1 MSVATFI
8 PTIWEARLM
17 ANFHKRSIADLI
29 TTKPTK
35 IEGNKIIFNRVGA
48 VNVKNYEGEVE
59 WDNTNPSKV
68 EINMD
73 QKKYFAF
80 KVDDV
85 DAVQAAGNLIDPH
98 TQEAGSVLQETV
110 DTFVLGLYTGAHKDN
125 VIGTDA
131 AAIELSPKNAYDYI
145 VDLNTKLNMK
155 KVPKT
160 DRFTIIN
167 SQVLG
172 LLSKDDRFTKQ
183 PVILEN
189 GVVEGQVINGS
200 QIVVSEET
208 PNTAGKY
215 KILGLHKS
223 AIGHGKQL
231 NETEAQRLQ
240 NSFADGVRGLMVYG
254 AGVLRPESLAVLTAT
269 IAPTTPAPA
278 PPSGGEA

>member
-29 TTKPTK
+29 TTKPAK

-48 VNVKNYEGEVE
+48 VNVKDYSGSVE
-59 WDNTNPSKV
+59 WDDTNPSKV

-85 DAVQAAGNLIDPH
+85 DAVQAAGDLIDPH

-110 DTFVLGLYTGAHKDN
+110 DTFILGLYTGAHKDN

-131 AAIELSPKNAYDYI
+131 SAIELSPKNTYDYI

-160 DRFTIIN
+160 ERFTIIN
-167 SQVLG
+167 SQILG

-208 PNTAGKY
+208 HNTSGKY
-215 KILGLHKS
+215 KILALHKS
-223 AIGHGKQL
+223 GIGHGKQL

-254 AGVLRPESLAVLTAT
+254 GGVLRPESLAVLTAS
-269 IAPTTPAPA
+269 IAPTTP
-278 PPSGGEA
+278 STGGGA

>member
-48 VNVKNYEGEVE
+48 VNVKDYEGKVE
-59 WDNTNPSKV
+59 WDDTNPSKV
-68 EINMD
+68 ELNMD

-110 DTFVLGLYTGAHKDN
+110 DTFILGKYAEALKEHL
-125 VIGTDA
+125 IGSDKSP
-131 AAIELSPKNAYDYI
+131 IELTPKNAYDYI
-145 VDLNTKLNMK
+145 VDLNTILNIK

-160 DRFTIIN
+160 ERFTIIN

-183 PVILEN
+183 PVVLEN
-189 GVVEGQVINGS
+189 GIVEGQIINGS
-200 QIVVSEET
+200 QIVVSEEVHGSG
-208 PNTAGKY
+208 GKY

-223 AIGHGKQL
+223 AIGYGKQL
-231 NETEAQRLQ
+231 DETEAMRLQ
-240 NSFADGVRGLMVYG
+240 GAFADGIRGLMVYG
-254 AGVLRPESLAVLTAT
+254 GDILRQESLAVLTAT
-269 IAPTTPAPA
+269 IVPTTPTA
-278 PPSGGEA
+278 PPAG

>member
-48 VNVKNYEGEVE
+48 VNVKDYSGSVE
-59 WDNTNPSKV
+59 WDDTNPSKV

-85 DAVQAAGNLIDPH
+85 DAVQAAGDLIDPH

-125 VIGTDA
+125 VIGTDSA
-131 AAIELSPKNAYDYI
+131 PIELSPKNAYDYI

-160 DRFTIIN
+160 ERFTIIN

-208 PNTAGKY
+208 PNTSGKY

-254 AGVLRPESLAVLTAT
+254 AGVLRQESLAVLTAT
-269 IAPTTPAPA
+269 IAPTTPPA
-278 PPSGGEA
+278 GGGA

>member
-48 VNVKNYEGEVE
+48 VNIKDYEGKVE
-59 WDNTNPSKV
+59 WDDTNPSKV
-68 EINMD
+68 ELNMD

-98 TQEAGSVLQETV
+98 TQEAGAVMQETV
-110 DTFVLGLYTGAHKDN
+110 DTFILGKYTGALKEHL
-125 VIGTDA
+125 IGSDSTP
-131 AAIELSPKNAYDYI
+131 IELTPKNAYDYI
-145 VDLNTKLNMK
+145 VDLNTILNIK

-160 DRFTIIN
+160 ERFTIIN

-183 PVILEN
+183 PVVLEN
-189 GVVEGQVINGS
+189 GIVEGQIINGS
-200 QIVVSEET
+200 QIVVSEEVHGT
-208 PNTAGKY
+208 GGKY

-223 AIGHGKQL
+223 AIGYGKQL

-240 NSFADGVRGLMVYG
+240 NSFADGIRGLMVYG
-254 AGVLRPESLAVLTAT
+254 GDMLRQESLAVLTAT
-269 IAPTTPAPA
+269 IAPTEQKP
-278 PPSGGEA
+278 GGGA

>member
-48 VNVKNYEGEVE
+48 VNVKDYEGKVE
-59 WDNTNPSKV
+59 WDDTNPSKV
-68 EINMD
+68 ELNMD

-85 DAVQAAGNLIDPH
+85 DAVQAAGDLIDPH
-98 TQEAGSVLQETV
+98 TQEAGAVLQETV
-110 DTFVLGLYTGAHKDN
+110 DTFILGKYAEALKEHL
-125 VIGTDA
+125 IGSDKSP
-131 AAIELSPKNAYDYI
+131 IELTPKNAYDYI
-145 VDLNTKLNMK
+145 VDLNTILNIK

-160 DRFTIIN
+160 ERFTIIN

-183 PVILEN
+183 PVVLEN
-189 GVVEGQVINGS
+189 GIVEGQIINGS
-200 QIVVSEET
+200 QIVVSEEVHGSG
-208 PNTAGKY
+208 GKY

-223 AIGHGKQL
+223 AIGYGKQL
-231 NETEAQRLQ
+231 DETEAMRLQ
-240 NSFADGVRGLMVYG
+240 GAFADGIRGLMVYG
-254 AGVLRPESLAVLTAT
+254 GDILRQESLAVLTAT
-269 IAPTTPAPA
+269 IVPTTPTA
-278 PPSGGEA
+278 PPAG

>member
-29 TTKPTK
+29 TTKPAK
-35 IEGNKIIFNRVGA
+35 IKGNKIIFNRVGA
-48 VNVKNYEGEVE
+48 VNVKDYSGSVE
-59 WDNTNPSKV
+59 WDDTNPSKV

-85 DAVQAAGNLIDPH
+85 DAVQAAGDLIDPH

-125 VIGTDA
+125 VIGTDS

-160 DRFTIIN
+160 ERFTIIN

-200 QIVVSEET
+200 QIVVSEEIH
-208 PNTAGKY
+208 NTSGKY
-215 KILGLHKS
+215 KILALHKS
-223 AIGHGKQL
+223 GIGHGKQL

-254 AGVLRPESLAVLTAT
+254 AGVLRPESLAVFTAT
-269 IAPTTPAPA
+269 IAPTTPEKPEGQA
-278 PPSGGEA
+278 

>member
-48 VNVKNYEGEVE
+48 VNVKDYEGKVE
-59 WDNTNPSKV
+59 WDDTNPSKV

-85 DAVQAAGNLIDPH
+85 DAVQAAGDLIDPH

-110 DTFVLGLYTGAHKDN
+110 DTFILGKYTGALKEHL
-125 VIGTDA
+125 IGSDA
-131 AAIELSPKNAYDYI
+131 APIELTPKNAYDYI
-145 VDLNTKLNMK
+145 VDLNTILNIK

-160 DRFTIIN
+160 ERFTIIN

-183 PVILEN
+183 PIVLES
-189 GVVEGQVINGS
+189 GIVEGQIINGS
-200 QIVVSEET
+200 QIVVSEEVHGT
-208 PNTAGKY
+208 GGKY
-215 KILGLHKS
+215 KIMGLHKS
-223 AIGHGKQL
+223 AIGYGKQL
-231 NETEAQRLQ
+231 DETEAQRLQ
-240 NSFADGVRGLMVYG
+240 TSFADGIRGLMVYG
-254 AGVLRPESLAVLTAT
+254 GDMLRQESLAVLTAT
-269 IAPTTPAPA
+269 IAPTEQKP
-278 PPSGGEA
+278 GGGA

>member
-29 TTKPTK
+29 TTKPAK

-48 VNVKNYEGEVE
+48 VNVKDYSGSVE
-59 WDNTNPSKV
+59 WDDTNPSKV

-85 DAVQAAGNLIDPH
+85 DAVQAAGDLIDPH

-125 VIGTDA
+125 VIGTDSTP
-131 AAIELSPKNAYDYI
+131 IELSPKNAYDYI

-183 PVILEN
+183 PIILEN

-200 QIVVSEET
+200 QIVVSEEIH
-208 PNTAGKY
+208 NTSGKY
-215 KILGLHKS
+215 KILALHKS
-223 AIGHGKQL
+223 GIGHGKQL

-254 AGVLRPESLAVLTAT
+254 AGVLRSESLAVLTAT
-269 IAPTTPAPA
+269 IAPTTPPA
-278 PPSGGEA
+278 GGGA

>member
-35 IEGNKIIFNRVGA
+35 IEGNKIVFNRVGA
-48 VNVKNYEGEVE
+48 VNVKNYEGTVE
-59 WDNTNPSKV
+59 WDDTNPSKV

-85 DAVQAAGNLIDPH
+85 DAVQAAGDLIDPH
-98 TQEAGSVLQETV
+98 TQEAGAVLQETV
-110 DTFVLGLYTGAHKDN
+110 DKFVLGLHTGAHKDN
-125 VIGTDA
+125 VIGSDA
-131 AAIELSPKNAYDYI
+131 TPIELSPKNAYDYI
-145 VDLNTKLNMK
+145 VDLNTTLNMK

-160 DRFTIIN
+160 ERFTVIN

-215 KILGLHKS
+215 KIISLHKS

-254 AGVLRPESLAVLTAT
+254 SGVLRSESLAVLTAT
-269 IAPTTPAPA
+269 IAPTTPSA
-278 PPSGGEA
+278 GGGA

>member
-29 TTKPTK
+29 TTQPAK

-48 VNVKNYEGEVE
+48 VNVKDYSGSVE
-59 WDNTNPSKV
+59 WDDTNPSKV

-85 DAVQAAGNLIDPH
+85 DAVQAAGDLIDPH

-110 DTFVLGLYTGAHKDN
+110 DKFVLGLYTGAHKDN
-125 VIGTDA
+125 VIGTDS

-145 VDLNTKLNMK
+145 VDLNTTLNMK

-200 QIVVSEET
+200 QIVVSEEIH
-208 PNTAGKY
+208 NTSGKY
-215 KILGLHKS
+215 KILALHKS
-223 AIGHGKQL
+223 GIGHGKQL

-254 AGVLRPESLAVLTAT
+254 AGVLRSESLAVLTAT
-269 IAPTTPAPA
+269 IAPTTPEKPEGQA
-278 PPSGGEA
+278 

>member
-29 TTKPTK
+29 TTKPAK

-48 VNVKNYEGEVE
+48 VNVKDYSGSVE
-59 WDNTNPSKV
+59 WDDTNPSKV

-85 DAVQAAGNLIDPH
+85 DAVQAAGDLIDPH

-125 VIGTDA
+125 VIGTDS

-160 DRFTIIN
+160 ERFTIIN

-200 QIVVSEET
+200 QIVVSEEIH
-208 PNTAGKY
+208 NTSGKY
-215 KILGLHKS
+215 KILALHKS
-223 AIGHGKQL
+223 GIGHGKQL

-269 IAPTTPAPA
+269 IAPTTPAP
-278 PPSGGEA
+278 PSGGEA

>member
-48 VNVKNYEGEVE
+48 VNVKDYEGKVE
-59 WDNTNPSKV
+59 WDDTNPSKV
-68 EINMD
+68 ELNMD

-98 TQEAGSVLQETV
+98 TQEAGAVLQETV
-110 DTFVLGLYTGAHKDN
+110 DTFILCKYAEALKEHL
-125 VIGTDA
+125 IGSDKSP
-131 AAIELSPKNAYDYI
+131 IELTPKNAYDYI
-145 VDLNTKLNMK
+145 VDLNTILNIK

-160 DRFTIIN
+160 ERFTIIN

-183 PVILEN
+183 PVVLEN
-189 GVVEGQVINGS
+189 GIVEGQIINGS
-200 QIVVSEET
+200 QIVVSEEVHGSG
-208 PNTAGKY
+208 GKY

-223 AIGHGKQL
+223 AIGYGKQL
-231 NETEAQRLQ
+231 DETEAMRLQ
-240 NSFADGVRGLMVYG
+240 GAFADGIRGLMVYG
-254 AGVLRPESLAVLTAT
+254 GDILRQESLAVLTAT
-269 IAPTTPAPA
+269 IVPTTPTA
-278 PPSGGEA
+278 PPAG

>member
-48 VNVKNYEGEVE
+48 VNVKDYSGSVE
-59 WDNTNPSKV
+59 WDDTNPSKV

-85 DAVQAAGNLIDPH
+85 DAVQAAGDLIDPH

-125 VIGTDA
+125 VIGTDSTP
-131 AAIELSPKNAYDYI
+131 IELSPKNAYDYI

-160 DRFTIIN
+160 ERFTIIN

-208 PNTAGKY
+208 PNTSGKY

-269 IAPTTPAPA
+269 IAPTTPPA
-278 PPSGGEA
+278 GGGA

>member
-29 TTKPTK
+29 TTKPAK

-48 VNVKNYEGEVE
+48 VNVKDYSGSVE
-59 WDNTNPSKV
+59 WDDTNPSKV

-85 DAVQAAGNLIDPH
+85 DAVQAAGDLIDPH

-110 DTFVLGLYTGAHKDN
+110 DTFILGLYTGAHKDN

-131 AAIELSPKNAYDYI
+131 AAIELSPKNTYDYI

-160 DRFTIIN
+160 ERFTIIN
-167 SQVLG
+167 SQILG

-208 PNTAGKY
+208 HNTSGKY
-215 KILGLHKS
+215 KILALHKS
-223 AIGHGKQL
+223 GIGHGKQL

-254 AGVLRPESLAVLTAT
+254 GGVLRPESLAVLTAT
-269 IAPTTPAPA
+269 IAPTTP
-278 PPSGGEA
+278 STGGGGA

>member
-29 TTKPTK
+29 TTKPAK

-48 VNVKNYEGEVE
+48 VNVKDYSGSVE
-59 WDNTNPSKV
+59 WDDTNPSKV

-85 DAVQAAGNLIDPH
+85 DAVQAAGDLIDPH

-125 VIGTDA
+125 VIGTDS

-145 VDLNTKLNMK
+145 VDLNTTLNMK

-200 QIVVSEET
+200 QIVVSEEIH
-208 PNTAGKY
+208 NTSGKY
-215 KILGLHKS
+215 KILALHKS
-223 AIGHGKQL
+223 GIGHGKQL

-254 AGVLRPESLAVLTAT
+254 AGVLRSESLAVLTAT
-269 IAPTTPAPA
+269 IAPTTPEKPEGQA
-278 PPSGGEA
+278 

>member
-35 IEGNKIIFNRVGA
+35 IEGNKIVFNRVGA
-48 VNVKNYEGEVE
+48 VNVKNYEGTVE
-59 WDNTNPSKV
+59 WDDTNPSKV

-85 DAVQAAGNLIDPH
+85 DAVQAAGDLIDPH
-98 TQEAGSVLQETV
+98 TQEAGAVLQETV
-110 DTFVLGLYTGAHKDN
+110 DKFVLGLHTGAHKDN
-125 VIGTDA
+125 VIGSDA
-131 AAIELSPKNAYDYI
+131 TPIELSPKNAYDYI
-145 VDLNTKLNMK
+145 VDLNTTLNMK

-160 DRFTIIN
+160 ERFTVIN

-215 KILGLHKS
+215 KIISLHKS

-254 AGVLRPESLAVLTAT
+254 SGVLRSESLAVLTAT
-269 IAPTTPAPA
+269 IAPTTPPA
-278 PPSGGEA
+278 GGGA

>member
-29 TTKPTK
+29 TTKPAK

-48 VNVKNYEGEVE
+48 VNVKDYSGSVE
-59 WDNTNPSKV
+59 WDDTNPSKV

-85 DAVQAAGNLIDPH
+85 DAVQAAGDLIDPH

-125 VIGTDA
+125 VIGTDS

-160 DRFTIIN
+160 ERFTIIN

-200 QIVVSEET
+200 QIVVSEEIH
-208 PNTAGKY
+208 NTSGKY
-215 KILGLHKS
+215 KILALHKS
-223 AIGHGKQL
+223 GIGHGKQL

-269 IAPTTPAPA
+269 IAPTTPEKPEGQA
-278 PPSGGEA
+278 

>member
-48 VNVKNYEGEVE
+48 VNVKDYEGKVE
-59 WDNTNPSKV
+59 WDDTNPSKV
-68 EINMD
+68 ELNMD

-98 TQEAGSVLQETV
+98 TQEAGAVLQETV
-110 DTFVLGLYTGAHKDN
+110 DTFILGKYAEALKEHL
-125 VIGTDA
+125 IGSDKSP
-131 AAIELSPKNAYDYI
+131 IELTPKNAYDYI
-145 VDLNTKLNMK
+145 VDLNTILNIK

-160 DRFTIIN
+160 ERFTIIN

-183 PVILEN
+183 PVVLEN
-189 GVVEGQVINGS
+189 GIVEGQIINGS
-200 QIVVSEET
+200 QIVVSEEVHGSG
-208 PNTAGKY
+208 GKY

-223 AIGHGKQL
+223 AIGYGKQL
-231 NETEAQRLQ
+231 DETEAMRLQ
-240 NSFADGVRGLMVYG
+240 GAFADGIRGLMVYG
-254 AGVLRPESLAVLTAT
+254 GDILRQESLAVLTAT
-269 IAPTTPAPA
+269 IVPTTPTA
-278 PPSGGEA
+278 PPAG